1 MDLNTFLLQ
10 LQHTQKTGAK
20 LELYSA
26 SRGLAVAPRPTHTA
40 ALLCSLSPAHNGC
53 RAQLGERG
61 ALYFTLASRG
71 RIARSPGWRRIVKKW
86 KTLHG
91 TCTNACAAVHSALH
105 DTGTNSVPTHV
116 LLYDT
121 YCLSTYCCVRRAGG
135 VERQKRH
142 TGPALALSAIP
153 FPVSRV
159 FSAVLLLYYYRTHIL
174 GSWVV
179 GCSFSAA

>member
-1 MDLNTFLLQ
+1 MS
-10 LQHTQKTGAK
+10 H
-20 LELYSA
+20 
-26 SRGLAVAPRPTHTA
+26 PRSSP
-40 ALLCSLSPAHNGC
+40 SLSPTHNGC

-61 ALYFTLASRG
+61 ALYVGLPGTDRSLPGMKNRKKMEIPALYLYQRMFCCMIPTAVPGRHLVLCTYWASGGRG
-71 RIARSPGWRRIVKKW
+71 ETWRGK
-86 KTLHG
+86 
-91 TCTNACAAVHSALH
+91 N
-105 DTGTNSVPTHV
+105 
-116 LLYDT
+116 
-121 YCLSTYCCVRRAGG
+121 
-135 VERQKRH
+135 RH